1 MIVVYLNDTGIPYEQ
16 AEEYFAEAAAW
27 ASQQCLSYIDYHVQD
42 VSDVSY
48 TNDFITEY
56 RFGDSKDAMLFQ
68 LRWKNS

>member
-16 AEEYFAEAAAW
+16 SEEYFAEAAAW

-48 TNDFITEY
+48 TNDLITEY
-56 RFGDSKDAMLFQ
+56 RFTDPNDAVWFQ
-68 LRWKNS
+68 LKWKSN